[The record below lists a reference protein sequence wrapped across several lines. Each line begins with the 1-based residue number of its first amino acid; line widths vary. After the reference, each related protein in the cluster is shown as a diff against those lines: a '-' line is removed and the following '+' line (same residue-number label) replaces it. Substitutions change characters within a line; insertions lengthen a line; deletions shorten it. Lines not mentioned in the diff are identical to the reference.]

1 MESKSL
7 ARIIRAVATHASK
20 DVTRRHLTFVA
31 VTSDRRIEATDGH
44 RAIRVDTDP
53 PHGLPVGLYDA
64 KRLIALLK
72 ADVTPTAPDATFE
85 TYSWPTFDNI
95 IPKREEA
102 PAVRALHVNPLY
114 LAQSAE
120 ALADVADDKRAPVRF
135 QTGGDALDPVR
146 LDVASPIASALA
158 IIMPVCA

>member
-7 ARIIRAVATHASK
+7 ARIIRAVATHVSK
-20 DVTRRHLTFVA
+20 DVTRRHLMFVA
-31 VTSDRRIEATDGH
+31 VTSNRRIEATDGH

-53 PHGLPVGLYDA
+53 PHGLPVGLYDP
-64 KRLIALLK
+64 KRLLALLK
-72 ADVTPTAPDATFE
+72 ADVAPTPDATFE

-158 IIMPVCA
+158 VIMPVCA

>member
-1 MESKSL
+1 METKAL
-7 ARIIRAVATHASK
+7 VRIVRAVASHVSK
-20 DVTRRHLTFVA
+20 DITRYNITRIA

-64 KRLIALLK
+64 KKLISLLK
-72 ADVTPTAPDATFE
+72 ADVMPVAADAPLLD
-85 TYSWPTFDNI
+85 WPIFDNV

-102 PAVRALHVNPLY
+102 ATVRALHVNPLY

-120 ALADVADDKRAPVRF
+120 ALADVVDDKRAPVRL
-135 QTGGDALDPVR
+135 QTGADNLDPIR
-146 LDVASPIASALA
+146 LDVAGPLASALA
-158 IIMPVCA
+158 IIMPVYA